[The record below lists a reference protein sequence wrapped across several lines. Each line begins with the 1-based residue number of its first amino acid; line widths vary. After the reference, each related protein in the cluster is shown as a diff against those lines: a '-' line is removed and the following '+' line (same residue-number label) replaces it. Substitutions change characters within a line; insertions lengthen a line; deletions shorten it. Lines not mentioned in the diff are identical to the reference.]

1 MWKCSHIPILPHIL
15 CLVTRPAPEE
25 VKIPCKVPYFPAL
38 PEETLRFT
46 GFPQPFSPSSH
57 SPVWLNSGAEPL

>member
-1 MWKCSHIPILPHIL
+1 MEVLSYSHPAPHSVS
-15 CLVTRPAPEE
+15 CYSPRPEE